1 MKLSLY
7 TLLFERKGQFYLY
20 NSESEFFSII
30 SEDVYEK
37 LHDGAF
43 GEMQNEFIDILKVKK
58 IIVDDDHIYDYYN
71 SLKLNFLSSIGIT
84 DSLNLIIAPTTGCNF
99 ACPYCFEGEKKTK
112 VMTSEIVAKLITFIN
127 GYTSVKKLNLTWYG
141 GEPLMAFNKIKY
153 IVDKIN
159 AECNVQINSQTIITN
174 AYLLSDKVI
183 KDMLDLK
190 FTQIQISFDGDEDN
204 HNKTRFLK
212 EHKGKT
218 FHKII
223 ENLDNLI
230 KQTTDKFKIDL
241 RINVNKNNEKDFA
254 ILYKKFIERYGAHR
268 INPYPGF
275 IRETSNDN
283 CRMCYKSLFGTF
295 RYQFYRKIDK
305 EGVPVDFFPHIDSQK
320 GCMVN
325 LNNSFVIGPSGEMYK
340 CWNDFNK
347 PDKIIGNIQDKK
359 LKYPSLVSHYLY
371 DTSIYNN
378 PECKDCLLFPICDG
392 GCQWFRY
399 RNIFEQK
406 EYNTCCYQKNL
417 HLLEEC
423 LLANTEKLAKA
434 IHKVIAV

>member
-153 IVDKIN
+153 IVDKIKK
-159 AECNVQINSQTIITN
+159 ECNAQINSQTIITN
-174 AYLLSDKVI
+174 AYLLSDK
-183 KDMLDLK
+183 
-190 FTQIQISFDGDEDN
+190 
-204 HNKTRFLK
+204 
-212 EHKGKT
+212 
-218 FHKII
+218 
-223 ENLDNLI
+223 
-230 KQTTDKFKIDL
+230 
-241 RINVNKNNEKDFA
+241 
-254 ILYKKFIERYGAHR
+254 
-268 INPYPGF
+268 
-275 IRETSNDN
+275 
-283 CRMCYKSLFGTF
+283 
-295 RYQFYRKIDK
+295 
-305 EGVPVDFFPHIDSQK
+305 
-320 GCMVN
+320 
-325 LNNSFVIGPSGEMYK
+325 
-340 CWNDFNK
+340 
-347 PDKIIGNIQDKK
+347 
-359 LKYPSLVSHYLY
+359 
-371 DTSIYNN
+371 
-378 PECKDCLLFPICDG
+378 
-392 GCQWFRY
+392 
-399 RNIFEQK
+399 
-406 EYNTCCYQKNL
+406 
-417 HLLEEC
+417 
-423 LLANTEKLAKA
+423 
-434 IHKVIAV
+434 